1 MMNLYNSAASTCK
14 FLWWIV
20 TDLSMLS
27 LFILLFNVLLRHSH
41 TKGQELKCDIMNDF
55 MITLSF
61 VFEINFETLA
71 RAWSF

>member
-27 LFILLFNVLLRHSH
+27 SSSNVD
-41 TKGQELKCDIMNDF
+41 C
-55 MITLSF
+55 LSSYTGR
-61 VFEINFETLA
+61 NAL
-71 RAWSF
+71 S